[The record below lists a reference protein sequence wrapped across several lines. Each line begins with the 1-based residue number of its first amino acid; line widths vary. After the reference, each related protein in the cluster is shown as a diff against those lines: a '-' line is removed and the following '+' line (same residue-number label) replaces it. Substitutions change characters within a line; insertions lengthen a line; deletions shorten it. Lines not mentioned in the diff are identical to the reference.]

1 MTAGSPPPQRPP
13 RPYGP
18 LTRVRQIAMI
28 LVFDLG
34 GPLLAYTL
42 LRSEGLSTVA
52 ALIISGI
59 LPALGIVIGAVV
71 DRRLDI
77 IGVVVLAGLVV
88 GTVAGLVSD
97 NARLYLVEGAV
108 PSLVFALAC
117 LGSLRSSKPLIY
129 RFAVELLGPD
139 SPKGREVV
147 GAWQYPGFRRAFS
160 VITVA
165 WGVAYLIEVAA
176 RLVVVANTSTGIALL
191 FSKLIPYVFA
201 FALSLWTLGYG
212 EHEKKKAERL
222 AAAEDPGTPASENRR
237 LAGLVPGGRYEEIP
251 GMRHFP
257 NVEAPDA
264 FNRIM
269 IGWLEQQR
277 RAH

>member
-1 MTAGSPPPQRPP
+1 VTAGSPPQRPA
-13 RPYGP
+13 RPHEP

-42 LRSEGLSTVA
+42 LRSDGLSTVV

-59 LPALGIVIGAVV
+59 LPVLGIVIGAVV
-71 DRRLDI
+71 DRRVDI

-88 GTVAGLVSD
+88 GTVAGLVSN

-129 RFAVELLGPD
+129 RFAVELLG
-139 SPKGREVV
+139 SGTPKGREVV
-147 GAWQYPGFRRAFS
+147 GAWRYPGFRRAFG
-160 VITVA
+160 VITAA

-176 RLVVVANTSTGIALL
+176 RLVVVETTSTWIALL

-201 FALSLWTLGYG
+201 FALSGWTLAYG

-222 AAAEDPGTPASENRR
+222 AEDSGTPA
-237 LAGLVPGGRYEEIP
+237 AV
-251 GMRHFP
+251 
-257 NVEAPDA
+257 AADA
-264 FNRIM
+264 ER
-269 IGWLEQQR
+269 
-277 RAH
+277 